1 MHLLVELPNEQAS
14 ISILEKVAVKISK
27 NSNKCGYNIGTFFE
41 STCMADRFIGKWK
54 LGQLFLNKF
63 AYDEKVFLI
72 R

>member
-41 STCMADRFIGKWK
+41 STCMADRFIGK
-54 LGQLFLNKF
+54 
-63 AYDEKVFLI
+63 
-72 R
+72 